1 MPRHPLTNFEIQ
13 KYCQKT
19 PKFKSVY
26 SINTLPKI
34 KGGLYIRNLDD
45 YESVGTYW
53 IAVLVSDDNV
63 EYFHSFGVEY
73 FLSKENKKLL
83 VKNISQ
89 QIFTEHKQIIQ
100 ECNV

>member
-1 MPRHPLTNFEIQ
+1 M
-13 KYCQKT
+13 
-19 PKFKSVY
+19 
-26 SINTLPKI
+26 
-34 KGGLYIRNLDD
+34 
-45 YESVGTYW
+45 
-53 IAVLVSDDNV
+53 LVSDDNV
-63 EYFHSFGVEY
+63 EYFHRFGVEY